1 LKYQSSVESFPVT
14 KILLQ
19 ERVCK
24 DKSVGLVDTNKVKNV
39 SKTESID
46 SEKWLF
52 DYKLQ
57 EHRDKIP
64 NLISR
69 RQFNDRKKPA
79 GLCEEIRKRLAFEM
93 DGGEEHCS
101 HNLLTNS

>member
-1 LKYQSSVESFPVT
+1 MVALSLTAE
-14 KILLQ
+14 
-19 ERVCK
+19 
-24 DKSVGLVDTNKVKNV
+24 
-39 SKTESID
+39 TESID
-46 SEKWLF
+46 SENCLF

-69 RQFNDRKKPA
+69 RQFNDRKKTA
-79 GLCEEIRKRLAFEM
+79 GLCEEIRKRLAIEM

-101 HNLLTNS
+101 RNLLTNSWSSETMLR